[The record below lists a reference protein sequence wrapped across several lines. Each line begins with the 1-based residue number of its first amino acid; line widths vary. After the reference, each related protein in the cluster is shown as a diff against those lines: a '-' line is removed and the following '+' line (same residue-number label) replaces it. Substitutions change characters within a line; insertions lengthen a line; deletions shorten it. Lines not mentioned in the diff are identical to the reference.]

1 MTGFLQD
8 MRYGV
13 RVLLRAPGAT
23 IVAVLALALGIGVNS
38 TQFTSVNA
46 LVLHPLPFP
55 HLERIMSVWETVAK
69 SNTQRYDLAPAN
81 FVDWN
86 RQSRSFEATAAYED
100 WSANLTG
107 TSEPARVQ
115 AALVS
120 PSFFT
125 VLGMHPALGRTFTD
139 DEGKSEH
146 ARAVV
151 VSNGFWRQHLASSP
165 HAVGRHIELNGEA
178 YTIAG
183 VMPPDFDWP
192 LTNDIWAPLQISIA
206 EQAQRAEHT
215 LTVLALLKPN
225 VSVEQARK
233 EAEQIAR
240 RLQQQYPHTNEARS
254 IEVLPLRSLINEVT
268 ERFVLILLAAA
279 VFTLLLACAN
289 VGNLQLARAA
299 SREKEIAVRAALGA
313 NRYQIARQL
322 FAESILLAA
331 AAALVGLLLASW
343 DIAFVKTTIPPAAF
357 AFAAGLRSMHIDRY
371 VVLYTVGMSVVAA
384 VLCSLPAALQLL
396 YQRSRTDLNDAL
408 KRGGRTSSASP
419 GRNRLQSMLIV
430 YEVCMALVLLI
441 GAGFMVKMFNGVLAG
456 YYGYDPKNVLEL
468 QVSLPTMK
476 YKLEAQ
482 VVNFYDRLLPELQS
496 LPGTRAAAVLSYGPA
511 VSLFV
516 QGRPDPRPGE
526 PEPDVQS
533 VSEGYLSSM
542 RIPLLKGRFVS
553 DRDRPDS
560 APVAVISESV
570 ARQYWPGSDP
580 IGQRI
585 KIANSASPWLTVVGI
600 SGNVVQDAFE
610 GRPSLLIYLP
620 YTQRPY
626 HSARFVIRTYGD
638 PTRSGS
644 AARAA
649 VRKVDKDLPV
659 YGLKSMEREI
669 FENTSGIR
677 AAAQAMSTY
686 AGVALLLAA
695 TGIFAVISFFVAQ
708 RTHDIGVRMA
718 LGASSG
724 DVLKLTLSG
733 ATRLTMGGLLIGGV
747 IGFGLMKFMS
757 SLLFNV
763 VKLDLLTFVACA
775 AVLGLAA
782 LAASYLPARRATKI
796 DPLVA
801 LRQE

>member
-1 MTGFLQD
+1 
-8 MRYGV
+8 MRYGA

-55 HLERIMSVWETVAK
+55 RLERIMTIWETVAK
-69 SNTQRYDLAPAN
+69 SNTERYYLAPAN
-81 FVDWN
+81 FVDL
-86 RQSRSFEATAAYED
+86 RRESRSFDEIAAYED

-107 TSEPARVQ
+107 TSEPARLQ

-120 PSFFT
+120 PGFFA
-125 VLGMHPALGRTFTD
+125 VLGIHPALGRTFTAE
-139 DEGKSEH
+139 EGKSDH
-146 ARAVV
+146 ARVVV
-151 VSNGFWRQHLASSP
+151 VSDGFWRQYLASAP
-165 HAVGRHIELNGEA
+165 HSIGKAIELNGEK

-183 VMPPDFDWP
+183 VMPREFDWP
-192 LTNDIWAPLQISIA
+192 LTTDIWAPLSIGVA
-206 EQAQRAEHT
+206 GQAQRAEHT
-215 LTVLALLKPN
+215 LNVLALLKPN
-225 VSVEQARK
+225 VSVEQARR
-233 EAEQIAR
+233 EAEQIAG
-240 RLQQQYPHTNEARS
+240 RLQQEYPRTNEARN

-299 SREKEIAVRAALGA
+299 NREKEIAVRAALGA
-313 NRYQIARQL
+313 NRYQITRQL

-343 DIAFVKTTIPPAAF
+343 DIAFVKTTIPPEAF
-357 AFAAGLRSMHIDRY
+357 AFAAGLRTMHIDRY
-371 VVLYTVGMSVVAA
+371 VVLYTVGMSVAAA
-384 VLCSLPAALQLL
+384 VLCSFPAALQLL
-396 YQRSRTDLNDAL
+396 YQRSRTDLNEAL
-408 KRGGRTSSASP
+408 KRGGRTSSTSP
-419 GRNRLQSMLIV
+419 VRNRLQSLLIA

-468 QVSLPTMK
+468 QVSLPAMK
-476 YKLEAQ
+476 YKQQAQ
-482 VVNFYDRLLPELQS
+482 VVNFYDRLLPQLQS
-496 LPGTRAAAVLSYGPA
+496 SPGTQAAGIQSYGPA
-511 VSLFV
+511 ASLFIE
-516 QGRPDPRPGE
+516 GRPDPRPGE
-526 PEPDVQS
+526 PQPAVQS
-533 VSEGYLSSM
+533 VSEAYLSSM

-553 DRDRPDS
+553 GRDRPDT
-560 APVAVISESV
+560 APVAVVSQSV
-570 ARQYWPGSDP
+570 AHYYWPDSDP

-585 KIANSASPWLTVVGI
+585 KIANQASPWLTVVGI
-600 SGNVVQDAFE
+600 SGNVVRDVIE
-610 GRPSLLIYLP
+610 RRPSLLIYVP

-638 PTRSGS
+638 PSRSGS
-644 AARAA
+644 AVRAA
-649 VRKVDKDLPV
+649 VRKIDKDLPV

-686 AGVALLLAA
+686 AAVALLLAA
-695 TGIFAVISFFVAQ
+695 TGIFAVISFFVAR

-718 LGASSG
+718 LGADSA
-724 DVLKLTLSG
+724 DVLKLALSG
-733 ATRLTMGGLLIGGV
+733 ITRSTIGGLLIGG
-747 IGFGLMKFMS
+747 IIAFCLMKFMS
-757 SLLFNV
+757 SLLYGL
-763 VKLDLLTFVACA
+763 VKLDVLTFAGCA
-775 AVLGLAA
+775 GLLALAA
-782 LAASYLPARRATKI
+782 LTASYLPARRATKI